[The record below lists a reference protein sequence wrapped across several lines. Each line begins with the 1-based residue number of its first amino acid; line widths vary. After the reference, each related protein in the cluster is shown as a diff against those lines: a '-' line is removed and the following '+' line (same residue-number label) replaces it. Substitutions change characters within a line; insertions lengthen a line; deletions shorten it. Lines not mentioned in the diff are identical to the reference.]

1 MVFSQFRSQYPQ
13 GSIITEMLSKVDG
26 LHTFRATIKDNDI
39 VLCTATSAD
48 SDLETAEDRAIK
60 RALTIVGI
68 TFESSYSQA
77 TLMPQITQPALKLPI
92 KSAEHFIEPM
102 NGSISE
108 PINYESSPK
117 YAGKFE
123 SEISLQSSQPQL
135 IKQEPIESYP
145 DKYETELSVK
155 ANKSEKI
162 RQEPID
168 LSNQLSQI
176 MVEMD
181 RIGWTKQQGKDH
193 LQRKYKKNS
202 RDQLS
207 ATEVFDF
214 LEYLKSQSDT
224 F

>member
-26 LHTFRATIKDNDI
+26 MHTFRATINDSDI
-39 VLCTATSAD
+39 VLSTATAVD

-68 TFESSYSQA
+68 TFESSYGIQA
-77 TLMPQITQPALKLPI
+77 TLMPQITQTALKPPI
-92 KSAEHFIEPM
+92 KSVEHFIEPM
-102 NGSISE
+102 GGLIGE
-108 PINYESSPK
+108 PISYESSEK
-117 YAGKFE
+117 YPEKYE
-123 SEISLQSSQPQL
+123 SEV
-135 IKQEPIESYP
+135 
-145 DKYETELSVK
+145 SVK
-155 ANKSEKI
+155 PKKSEQFK
-162 RQEPID
+162 QEPID

-176 MVEMD
+176 MVEME

-193 LQRKYKKNS
+193 LQSKYKKNS

-214 LEYLKSQSDT
+214 LAYLKSQSDT

>member
-26 LHTFRATIKDNDI
+26 LHTFRVTIKDNDI
-39 VLCTATSAD
+39 VLSTATSAD

-68 TFESSYSQA
+68 TFESSYGIQA
-77 TLMPQITQPALKLPI
+77 TLMPQITQPALKPPI
-92 KSAEHFIEPM
+92 NSVDHFIEPM
-102 NGSISE
+102 GGSIGE
-108 PINYESSPK
+108 PISYESSEK
-117 YAGKFE
+117 Y
-123 SEISLQSSQPQL
+123 SE
-135 IKQEPIESYP
+135 
-145 DKYETELSVK
+145 KYEEEVSVK
-155 ANKSEKI
+155 PKKSVPFK
-162 RQEPID
+162 QEPID

-176 MVEMD
+176 MVEME

-193 LQRKYKKNS
+193 LQSKYKKNS

-214 LEYLKSQSDT
+214 LAYLKSQSDT

>member
-39 VLCTATSAD
+39 VLSTATSAD

-68 TFESSYSQA
+68 TFESSYGIQA

-92 KSAEHFIEPM
+92 KAVEHFIEPM
-102 NGSISE
+102 GGSTIE
-108 PINYESSPK
+108 PISYESSEK
-117 YAGKFE
+117 YVE
-123 SEISLQSSQPQL
+123 
-135 IKQEPIESYP
+135 
-145 DKYETELSVK
+145 KYEGEVSVK
-155 ANKSEKI
+155 PKKPEQFK
-162 RQEPID
+162 QDPID

-176 MVEMD
+176 MVEME

-193 LQRKYKKNS
+193 LQSKYKKNS